1 MPRKSSII
9 DSKNTEEK
17 LNKPRL
23 SKKDKTVT
31 ISATETVAT
40 LVTSPVTTPVATLVT
55 NPVASPVTNPVAS
68 PVTTLVTS
76 PVTTLETISS
86 PVTNIVKPK
95 RGRKSKSELMALLNN
110 TNTNTN
116 MLQLHIDE
124 SASAISSTSSSSN
137 NNNIITEMSDIKNE
151 IIQTSSVTKSVVD
164 DDLDAVI
171 VNDLETD
178 VDDNKKVIKKRGRK
192 PKGGKIIQN
201 IVINETQ
208 KVDKPNVILHLKCS
222 LKDLQQSSTACS
234 IESYNFNSNELG
246 YDIISKNDNVKAPK
260 VIKDT
265 TLSLSSLGGVSS
277 SLINDIKGFN
287 IVANTNTNSNT
298 NSNSSL
304 VKDRD
309 LDLSRNNYS
318 KYSNY
323 DNDDDDY
330 DDEDEEHDD
339 DYSDNKNRGTS
350 KTIWRKLKQLEHNL
364 HINNVNN
371 KKSACFW
378 CTCDFDNPPIY
389 VPKHFI
395 NGTYH
400 VYGCFCSPECGV
412 AHLMNEPIDSSA
424 KFERYHLLNHIYSK
438 IYDYKKNI
446 KPAPNPYYMLEK
458 FYGNLSI
465 QEYRAL
471 LRNERLFLIVDKPLT
486 RILPELHED
495 NDEFILNNKII
506 ASNNYQLKSR
516 MQKKKPS
523 KGLIMNEKFGLAV

>member
-1 MPRKSSII
+1 MAALVSLPEILKTIRKIKAGKPESI
-9 DSKNTEEK
+9 
-17 LNKPRL
+17 KPRL
-23 SKKDKTVT
+23 PP
-31 ISATETVAT
+31 SA
-40 LVTSPVTTPVATLVT
+40 
-55 NPVASPVTNPVAS
+55 
-68 PVTTLVTS
+68 
-76 PVTTLETISS
+76 
-86 PVTNIVKPK
+86 
-95 RGRKSKSELMALLNN
+95 
-110 TNTNTN
+110 
-116 MLQLHIDE
+116 
-124 SASAISSTSSSSN
+124 
-137 NNNIITEMSDIKNE
+137 
-151 IIQTSSVTKSVVD
+151 
-164 DDLDAVI
+164 
-171 VNDLETD
+171 
-178 VDDNKKVIKKRGRK
+178 
-192 PKGGKIIQN
+192 
-201 IVINETQ
+201 
-208 KVDKPNVILHLKCS
+208 
-222 LKDLQQSSTACS
+222 
-234 IESYNFNSNELG
+234 
-246 YDIISKNDNVKAPK
+246 
-260 VIKDT
+260 DT

-378 CTCDFDNPPIY
+378 CTCDFDNPPVY
-389 VPKHFI
+389 VPKYFI